1 MRDKLTR
8 PLAALSETRKSL
20 LPLLVLLLLSTLFFA
35 NVLFTDQVLVSDNLC
50 SYYPWRQYCGD
61 EPQKRPS
68 NGIWDRVL
76 EEYPQRVIAAGIVR
90 NGQLPLWNPYVLG
103 GLPMLAT
110 DPGRGFL
117 YPFNVVFYLLDPLK
131 ALGYASF
138 LQVSLAAVFTYF
150 YLRAIELRRPASLL
164 GAIAF
169 GLGGYFLP
177 YLSWLDRVDTGT
189 WMPLMFLCVEK
200 LFRGRRWIWSI
211 ALGLAIG
218 MAGLAGHYGVV
229 AYELLAVGLYS
240 LWRLVCVLRAEG
252 AGRATRLALL
262 VVAGVVLGTSL
273 CAVQLVPTYDALRFV
288 ERAHRSYEARVERGP
303 AAYVLAM
310 AIVPDVFGNPVDSPP
325 WGRHEFGENI
335 PGYYAPSS
343 TYAGVLPLILAVWA
357 LVARK
362 NGLAVVFALL
372 AVLSISVFLD
382 TVVFRLLYY
391 ARIFAFG
398 RQVDAKI
405 IYMFAISVLAGLG
418 LNSLLEPIREADK
431 RPIRLAGVALLIVVI
446 ATLGGLGIGWIF
458 VAVRGADSLGLA
470 GKWYV
475 YNVGHILRFAVL
487 VLASSVLLLVLSRGR
502 IKPWLFSL
510 LTVGLVVVDLF
521 YFGWRFNPPQDP
533 TNLYPETG
541 GIEFLQADG
550 GIFRIMRGPAGK
562 HTLPPNTPA
571 VYGLSDAGGY
581 RALLLEYYGDFMNL
595 IEEGIF
601 DPDSVQMR
609 SIDSLSQADS
619 LSSKLLD
626 LLNVKYLLTRPQG
639 REDLTLFAE
648 SDENTELVYQGDMR
662 VYENKDVLPRAFV
675 VGDYRVFHD
684 RQEIFAEL
692 TSERFDPASCVILD
706 EEPRDSFVRRSP
718 GSANSFAHILD
729 YTPNRV
735 TVDAEVT
742 GDGFLVLSDLYYEGW
757 KVVVDGEED
766 RIYRADYVLRA
777 VQLAEGRHI
786 VEFIFDPLPFK
797 VGLGVSAMALA
808 FSVSLSTWWLVR
820 ERAFG
825 GSDL

>member
-1 MRDKLTR
+1 MWDKVTR
-8 PLAALSETRKSL
+8 TLAALSETRKSL
-20 LPLLVLLLLSTLFFA
+20 LALLVLLLLSTVFFA
-35 NVLFTDQVLVSDNLC
+35 NVLFTNQVLVSDNLC
-50 SYYPWRQYCGD
+50 SYYPWGYYCDD
-61 EPQKRPS
+61 EAQNRPS

-90 NGQLPLWNPYVLG
+90 DGQLPLWNPYVLS
-103 GLPMLAT
+103 GLPLLAT

-117 YPFNVVFYLLDPLK
+117 YPFNVIFYLVDPLK

-138 LQVSLAAVFTYF
+138 LQVSLAAMFTYS
-150 YLRAIELRRPASLL
+150 YLRAIELRRSASLL

-189 WMPLMFLCVEK
+189 WMPLMLLCVEK
-200 LFRGRRWIWSI
+200 LFRGRHWIWSI

-240 LWRLVCVLRAEG
+240 LWRLVCALRAEG
-252 AGRATRLALL
+252 ASRATRLALL
-262 VVAGVVLGTSL
+262 IAVGVVLGTSL
-273 CAVQLVPTYDALRFV
+273 AAVQLVPTYDSLRFV
-288 ERAHRSYEARVERGP
+288 ERAHRSYEARAERGP
-303 AAYVLAM
+303 AAHVLAM
-310 AIVPDVFGNPVDSPP
+310 AIIPDVFGNPVDSPP

-343 TYAGVLPLILAVWA
+343 TYAGVLPLILAVWVLLAKKNA
-357 LVARK
+357 LSVI
-362 NGLAVVFALL
+362 FAFL

-391 ARIFAFG
+391 APVFAFG
-398 RQVDAKI
+398 RQVEAKI

-418 LNSLLEPIREADK
+418 LDSLLGTTREADK
-431 RPIRLAGVALLIVVI
+431 RPIRLAGVALLTVVI
-446 ATLGGLGIGWIF
+446 ATLGGLGLGWIF
-458 VAVRGADSLGLA
+458 VDARGVDSLGLA
-470 GKWYV
+470 GQWYV
-475 YNVGHILRFAVL
+475 YNVGHILRFALL
-487 VLASSVLLLVLSRGR
+487 VFASSVLLLLLSRGR
-502 IKPWLFSL
+502 IKPRLFSL

-521 YFGWRFNPPQDP
+521 YFGWRFNPAQDP

-550 GIFRIMRGPAGK
+550 GIFRIMRGPGGK

-581 RALLLEYYGDFMNL
+581 RTLLLEYYGDFMNL
-595 IEEGIF
+595 IEEGVF
-601 DPDSVQMR
+601 DPGSVQMR
-609 SIDSLSQADS
+609 SIQSFSQAES

-639 REDLTLFAE
+639 REDLTLFVE
-648 SDENTELVYQGDMR
+648 GDENTELVYQRDMM
-662 VYENKDVLPRAFV
+662 VYENKDVLPRAFI
-675 VGDYRVFHD
+675 VGDYKVLRD
-684 RQEIFAEL
+684 REEIFAEL

-706 EEPRDSFVRRSP
+706 EEPRDSFVRHSP
-718 GSANSFAHILD
+718 GSANSLAHILG
-729 YTPNRV
+729 YTANRV
-735 TVDAEVT
+735 TIDVEVT
-742 GDGFLVLSDLYYEGW
+742 GDGFLVLSDLYYDGW

-766 RIYRADYVLRA
+766 VIYRADYILRA
-777 VQLAEGRHI
+777 VQLGEGRHV

-808 FSVSLSTWWLVR
+808 FSVALSTWWLVR
-820 ERAFG
+820 ERKLG